1 MELDDDD
8 RELLGG
14 PAHWDTSGFKADGR
28 FGYRGGKRRAVAPR
42 IRVRNLDVLRA
53 VVVAH
58 QDAKAAA
65 RREKK
70 RVYLISYNRRRK
82 PTHAQRHSANR

>member
-1 MELDDDD
+1 MELDDES
-8 RELLGG
+8 RELLSG
-14 PAHWDTSGFKADGR
+14 PSHWDTSGFRADGR

-42 IRVRNLDVLRA
+42 IRVINLAVLRA
-53 VVVAH
+53 VVIAH
-58 QDAKAAA
+58 QDAKAAT

-82 PTHAQRHSANR
+82 HNHAEPHSAG